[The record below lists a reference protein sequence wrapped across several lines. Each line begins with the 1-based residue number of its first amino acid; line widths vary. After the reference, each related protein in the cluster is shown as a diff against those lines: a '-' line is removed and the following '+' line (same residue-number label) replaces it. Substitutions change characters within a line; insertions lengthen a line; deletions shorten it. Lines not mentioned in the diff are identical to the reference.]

1 MLMVLYKGLG
11 VELVDE
17 WLKMDIVACVQN
29 FFVDYMKGD
38 FLNDPEVLEPPKH
51 VICTK
56 CEHNAYR

>member
-38 FLNDPEVLEPPKH
+38 FLNDPEVLSSP
-51 VICTK
+51 
-56 CEHNAYR
+56 